1 MDVIKKLTHTV
12 SDSLD
17 YLNNNRI
24 VSSVLGLFLILYA
37 SLAAPKLP
45 SNVSAW
51 FDNVWFK
58 LGFMFLIAYMA
69 TRDPSVA
76 IIAAV
81 ALLVTLQTLSA
92 HRTTAVMVNAVQAN
106 VEKFRGNLREQF
118 SSTQESEPEHSA
130 QEVHQLQPTMQPTM
144 VSESN
149 LHDIQDNVVRGFSVD
164 EHASVEG
171 VSTETEPTTAPEAHI
186 GTVMTEADQV
196 PVSCGN
202 SMESVS
208 GYDDDGLAAL

>member
-1 MDVIKKLTHTV
+1 MDVIKNLTHTV

-17 YLNNNRI
+17 YLNSNRI

-92 HRTTAVMVNAVQAN
+92 HRTTAVMVNAVKAN
-106 VEKFRGNLREQF
+106 VEKFRGNLTEQF
-118 SSTQESEPEHSA
+118 SSTQESE
-130 QEVHQLQPTMQPTM
+130 QVQPTM
-144 VSESN
+144 VSEAN
-149 LHDIQDNVVRGFSVD
+149 LNEIQNNSIRGFSED
-164 EHASVEG
+164 EHASVEH
-171 VSTETEPTTAPEAHI
+171 VSAEHVAESQTASETASEIAPETRAES
-186 GTVMTEADQV
+186 EADQA

-202 SMESVS
+202 SMELVT
-208 GYDDDGLAAL
+208 GYDNDGLAGL